1 MTLEAGALINQNVR
15 LKRLLG
21 QGGMG
26 TVWLAEHIT
35 LRTQV
40 AVKFILAE
48 YISDTDALDR
58 FTREATSSAKIK
70 SPNVVQVF
78 DRGLFDGHP
87 YIVMEFLEG
96 EDLEARMARAP
107 LALGEIGP
115 ILQQIGK
122 ALTQAHAL
130 GIVHRDIKPANIFL
144 TTAGD
149 DLLVKLLDFGVAK
162 TTRGFDDTNFKKTQ
176 TGLLI
181 GTPCFM
187 SPEQIFSRGVID
199 HGADLWALGVLVY
212 EALTGALPFEGTTV
226 GDVYIAINS
235 GKFLAPSRVDR
246 AFPLELDAWF
256 TRVFARDIAARFG
269 SARALCDTFLAIAA
283 RAPLARHSLV
293 AARVVASRPSPHRH
307 LTLGAT
313 ASSRR
318 LKKAA
323 WVKLVLSVGTLSVVV
338 CACAAAIALLGH
350 PPSTIA
356 DGSASFAG
364 RVSGAT
370 SAIVEPRGPTTASAA
385 EPEIVVLASAAAI
398 PASAA
403 PLGAGPAPHPM
414 KIATSA
420 RPTTP
425 PAGSSKRRDHGF

>member
-96 EDLEARMARAP
+96 EDLEARLSRAP

-212 EALTGALPFEGTTV
+212 EALTGALPFEGATV
-226 GDVYIAINS
+226 GDVYIAPRGPS
-235 GKFLAPSRVDR
+235 ATRSWPSRR
-246 AFPLELDAWF
+246 AHPWRG
-256 TRVFARDIAARFG
+256 TRASPPASSPR
-269 SARALCDTFLAIAA
+269 ARALA
-283 RAPLARHSLV
+283 
-293 AARVVASRPSPHRH
+293 
-307 LTLGAT
+307 
-313 ASSRR
+313 
-318 LKKAA
+318 
-323 WVKLVLSVGTLSVVV
+323 
-338 CACAAAIALLGH
+338 
-350 PPSTIA
+350 
-356 DGSASFAG
+356 
-364 RVSGAT
+364 AT
-370 SAIVEPRGPTTASAA
+370 SRSEQRR
-385 EPEIVVLASAAAI
+385 
-398 PASAA
+398 PAV
-403 PLGAGPAPHPM
+403 G
-414 KIATSA
+414 
-420 RPTTP
+420 
-425 PAGSSKRRDHGF
+425 